1 MRRYSILFIDD
12 EEVIRESFLK
22 LVDWEKHGFDVSG
35 VFKNGEL
42 AWEYLSEHPVDIIVT
57 KSEAKRS

>member
-22 LVDWEKHGFDVSG
+22 LVDWEKHQFDVAGG
-35 VFKNGEL
+35 V
-42 AWEYLSEHPVDIIVT
+42 
-57 KSEAKRS
+57 